1 MFKPAFAALL
11 VASCCFAQAE
21 QATSETNI
29 EHISIYANRNATPIP
44 QVLAAV
50 TVLNYDDIQARQATD
65 LPALLAQ
72 LPGINLS
79 RDGGRGQTSGVY
91 IRGGNTGHTLVLI
104 DGVRV
109 GSATLGYKS
118 LALVPL
124 ELIERIEVI
133 RGPRAAWY
141 GSDAL
146 AGVIAITTRR
156 NDAAQ
161 LNATVGSFG
170 QTAADISVS
179 TQIDKLT
186 LRTSVGASAAD
197 GFNVREDLDPD
208 ADGYRQR
215 FVKLAADYA
224 STLGVWSA
232 QFDVNSGWYQFDS
245 AWSSE
250 DEAKTLNR
258 AYLLG
263 WQHQVGQWQH
273 QAQLS
278 RTLDN
283 EATYGPDSKS
293 PFVTERDEF
302 SYQADTDL
310 SDNLSLLAGLNWYKE
325 QVDKSLTA
333 YEQTSRINRAVFT
346 GLRYQLDALSLETSG
361 RRDLINQYG
370 GQTTWQLAAGYQ
382 IADSWLVR
390 ASRGSAFKAPSFNE
404 LYYPGYANP
413 DLKPQESISD
423 EIALNYVADALSLS
437 VAWFERDVTN
447 LIQGVEQ
454 AENVLLASIEGVE
467 FGIEQRWE
475 QYQSSF
481 AYTWLD
487 SRNETTGYKLER
499 RPEHTLHWRGSYQA
513 DSWSAFITTDYQS
526 STYQGPYASV
536 ANLGGFTLWGLGSQ
550 YQLTQKLAVAAKV
563 DNLFDKRYQTS
574 AAYNTA
580 GVNFGVTL
588 RYNLD

>member
-1 MFKPAFAALL
+1 MFKSAFAAVL
-11 VASCCFAQAE
+11 VATCCSAQAE
-21 QATSETNI
+21 QAASDNNL
-29 EHISIYANRNATPIP
+29 EHISIYANRSATPAP

-50 TVLNYDDIQARQATD
+50 TVLNYEDILARQATD

-79 RDGGRGQTSGVY
+79 RDGGRGQTSGLY
-91 IRGGNTGHTLVLI
+91 IRGGNTGHTLVLV

-118 LALVPL
+118 LALLPL
-124 ELIERIEVI
+124 ELIERIEVV

-146 AGVIAITTRR
+146 AGVIAITTRKG
-156 NDAAQ
+156 DTAQ
-161 LNATVGSFG
+161 LNAALASFG
-170 QTAADISVS
+170 QTSADISVS

-186 LRTSVGASAAD
+186 LRTSIGASAAD
-197 GFNVREDLDPD
+197 GFNVRDDLDPD

-215 FVKLAADYA
+215 FMKLAADYA
-224 STLGVWSA
+224 STVGLFSA
-232 QFDVNSGWYQFDS
+232 QFDINSGWYQFDS

-263 WQHQVGQWQH
+263 WQHQLGQWQH
-273 QAQLS
+273 QVQLS

-283 EATYGPDSKS
+283 EATYGPDSSS

-310 SDNLSLLAGLNWYKE
+310 SDNLSVLAGLNWYNE
-325 QVDKSLTA
+325 QVDKSVTA
-333 YEQTSRINRAVFT
+333 YEQTSRINRAAFT
-346 GLRYQLDALSLETSG
+346 GIRYHLDALSLEASG

-382 IADSWLVR
+382 LTDHLHLR

-423 EIALNYVADALSLS
+423 EVALSYLAEDLSLS

-467 FGIEQRWE
+467 FSLEKRWDS
-475 QYQSSF
+475 YHSAF

-487 SRNETTGYKLER
+487 SRNETTGFKLER
-499 RPEHTLHWRGSYQA
+499 RPEHTVHWRGSYQA
-513 DSWSAFITTDYQS
+513 DNWSAFVTTDYQS

-536 ANLGGFTLWGLGSQ
+536 ATLGGFTLWGIGSQ
-550 YQLTQKLAVAAKV
+550 YQLTPKLVVAAKV
-563 DNLFDKRYQTS
+563 DNLLDKRYQTS
-574 AAYNTA
+574 AGYNTA
-580 GVNFGVTL
+580 GVNLGL
-588 RYNLD
+588 SLQYKLD